1 MKKVFLRA
9 VAFILSSIIFISAL
23 VSCGNKEFEPYT
35 LMPSD
40 PSDRKSEKFMEKFRK
55 GESYA
60 DWGEYGKCLNY
71 MPEEISKKY
80 GVEAFSLVS
89 ENETKYYLF
98 YNDEVHYVGY
108 AFHDDDVDHGFVQF
122 AVADYNSDG
131 YAEILCSFN
140 TSRGGENPYCHSNI
154 AVLDTKSK
162 QFVRSYTYYKG
173 YLFFKPGEDGQ
184 LDAYSSATKNSDH
197 AFTLAYDM
205 MGNTVKYEFRREAV
219 SRLSAKYLVTVT
231 VEEGNVHFPVN
242 FPSAEIYFVVT
253 TKMTYLGKTFTY
265 TDPDTYCDGA
275 DPRLVNSEKVIY
287 HEGIF
292 AGCAMTNFTI
302 RRFETLTREF
312 RFHNY
317 ALEPNEEGKYDLIV
331 EYRGTEVKVKNF
343 VKISRE

>member
-9 VAFILSSIIFISAL
+9 VVFILSSIIFLSAL

-35 LMPSD
+35 LMPAE
-40 PSDRKSEKFMEKFRK
+40 PSDRKTEKFIKEFRK
-55 GESYA
+55 SKSYA
-60 DWGEYGKCLNY
+60 DWVEYGECLNY
-71 MPEEISKKY
+71 IPEEISKKY

-89 ENETKYYLF
+89 GNETKYYLF
-98 YNDEVHYVGY
+98 YDGEIYYVGY
-108 AFHDDDVDHGFVQF
+108 AFNGDNVDHGFVQF

-131 YAEILCSFN
+131 YVEILCSYN
-140 TSRGGENPYCHSNI
+140 ASSGGKNPYCHSHI

-162 QFVRSYTYYKG
+162 QSVRSYTYYKG

-184 LDAYSSATKNSDH
+184 LDAYASATKNPDN
-197 AFTLAYDM
+197 AVTLAYDM
-205 MGNTVKYEFRREAV
+205 MENTVKYEFRKEKVTRI
-219 SRLSAKYLVTVT
+219 SSKYLVTVT

-242 FPSAEIYFVVT
+242 FPSAELYFVVT

-265 TDPDTYCDGA
+265 TDSDTYCDGA
-275 DPRLVNSEKVIY
+275 APRLVNGEKVIY

-292 AGCAMTNFTI
+292 AGCAMTKFTI

-343 VKISRE
+343 VKIIRD